1 MVACLQGGTEA
12 ADASLAEAGDDAQLP
27 SVTTSGQEVISLASM
42 PTSMEPATVEVA
54 AGEGSAAKRAKLTAV
69 PAAEAGTG
77 PVSSSVPPVPT
88 PAAAGPSDAQ
98 GGSSW
103 DTKPQPCPTHILSS
117 QLSQMLGLC
126 ELCNVAQV
134 SGALVYILRC

>member
-42 PTSMEPATVEVA
+42 PTSMEPATAEVA

-103 DTKPQPCPTHILSS
+103 EPQPCPTQILSS
-117 QLSQMLGLC
+117 QLPQMLGLC
-126 ELCNVAQV
+126 ELCNIAQV